1 MAPRS
6 HGRRSKRRDAEP
18 GRELER
24 LIDAIARGADL
35 AALVPRVNALKKERD
50 EVRTA
55 IAAIAQAVSSDQPVT
70 LHPAALDRFT
80 ADITQLADLRTAG
93 GRRTC

>member
-6 HGRRSKRRDAEP
+6 HGRRSKRRDAEL

-35 AALVPRVNALKKERD
+35 DALVPRVNALKKERD
-50 EVRTA
+50 EVRT
-55 IAAIAQAVSSDQPVT
+55 AIAQAVSSDQPVT

-80 ADITQLADLRTAG
+80 ADITRLADLRTAG
-93 GRRTC
+93 DRRTC

>member
-24 LIDAIARGADL
+24 LIDSIARGADL
-35 AALVPRVNALKKERD
+35 DALVPRVNALKKERD
-50 EVRTA
+50 EVR
-55 IAAIAQAVSSDQPVT
+55 AAIAQAVSSDQPVT

-80 ADITQLADLRTAG
+80 ADITRLADLRTAG
-93 GRRTC
+93 GRRT